1 LHDVKKQANKNTYTN
16 GIKVENERMAEHF
29 HTSRSLLL
37 ASISITAVSLWEASD
52 FMSYKEI
59 APMPNCQ

>member
-1 LHDVKKQANKNTYTN
+1 MHDVKNTHTQKTYTN
-16 GIKVENERMAEHF
+16 GIKVKNERMAEHF

-52 FMSYKEI
+52 FMSYKETG
-59 APMPNCQ
+59 PMPN